1 VAIVVAAGTILRSS
15 ALTFFALASVA
26 RADVKEDPCACSPVK
41 PGFFRRGNLTG
52 DWNGERDKL
61 KDDGIVPQ
69 LVYAGEVFAAPGLP
83 QDLRAA
89 GLLALVLDLELE
101 KLVHEG
107 LGQMHISAFAIHGQG
122 LSAELDDIYGV
133 SGNVAPRDVRLFEA
147 WIEQP
152 ISKATIRAGL
162 LAADQEFILAKH
174 STALL
179 NATFGIISQL
189 SYNLL
194 GPVYPVAT
202 PGVSMRI
209 ELPNVTARAAV
220 YDGDQHNEHG
230 VPTSLGPSSLAIA
243 EAEFGELVKAG
254 AWHHSTRGN
263 GYYAILDHQLDRYV
277 AAFGRFGVSPNQFV
291 SGYIDAGIR
300 IGPGPL
306 REHDFMGI
314 GVAFASTSDMKLGEQ
329 TVFEATYQAQFGWL
343 TIQPDVQVLLEHA
356 RTAAI
361 LATRATVVF

>member
-1 VAIVVAAGTILRSS
+1 VVAAGTILRSS
-15 ALTFFALASVA
+15 ALAIVALANVA

-52 DWNGERDKL
+52 DWNGERDTL
-61 KDDGIVPQ
+61 KEDGVVPQ
-69 LVYAGEVFAAPGLP
+69 LVYAGEVFVAPGLP

-89 GLLALVLDLELE
+89 GLLALTLDLELE

-107 LGQMHISAFAIHGQG
+107 LGQLHVSSFAIHGHG
-122 LSAELDDIYGV
+122 LSAELEDVYGV
-133 SGNVAPRDVRLFEA
+133 SGNVAPRDIRLFEA

-152 ISKATIRAGL
+152 IAKATIRAGL

-202 PGVSMRI
+202 PGVSARL
-209 ELPNVTARAAV
+209 ELDGFTARAAV

-230 VPTSLGPSSLAIA
+230 VPTSLGPNSLAIG
-243 EAEFGELVKAG
+243 EVELGELVKVG

-263 GYYAILDHQLDRYV
+263 GYYAIVDHQLDRYL

-300 IGPGPL
+300 IGPGPF
-306 REHDFMGI
+306 REHDFMGL
-314 GVAFASTSDMKLGEQ
+314 GVAYASTSDTKLGEQ

-343 TIQPDVQVLLEHA
+343 TIQPDVQLLLQHG
-356 RTAAI
+356 RTASI